1 MIRTIVIPKNTDL
14 HVSIP
19 EEYIGKQIE
28 VLVYKTDEIN
38 STSNNLE
45 EIRSLRGKLNLTAA
59 EQADLQK
66 HLNEIRNE
74 WNKDI

>member
-1 MIRTIVIPKNTDL
+1 MIRTIVIPKNRDL

-38 STSNNLE
+38 STNVNPEKSS
-45 EIRSLRGKLNLTAA
+45 SLRGKLNLTAA
-59 EQADLQK
+59 EQEDLQK
-66 HLNEIRNE
+66 HLTEIRNE

>member
-28 VLVYKTDEIN
+28 ILVYKTDEIN
-38 STSNNLE
+38 SNRYKTE
-45 EIRSLRGKLNLTAA
+45 ETRSLRGKLNLTAV
-59 EQADLQK
+59 EQEDLQR
-66 HLNEIRNE
+66 HLTEIRNE